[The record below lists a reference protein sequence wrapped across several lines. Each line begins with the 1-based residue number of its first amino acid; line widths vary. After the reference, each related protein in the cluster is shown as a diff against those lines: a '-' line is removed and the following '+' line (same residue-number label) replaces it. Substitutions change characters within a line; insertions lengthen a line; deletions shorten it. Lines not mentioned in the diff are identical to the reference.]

1 MSETARDSLSRMLRE
16 AREAKGVTLRQAEV
30 ATRVRGKYLRGLEAG
45 EWASLPEPLYVRGFL
60 RSYARYLGLD
70 GEKALS
76 LYDQE
81 HTGPLP
87 KADVKPAIRPLRVP
101 TSAWTGIAV
110 GLLVFA
116 VFAGMLAYVYQQ
128 WIAAAPPPTPIAI
141 LDVPTATPLPT
152 ATRVPVLEVTMPDLV
167 GRELSLVEL
176 DLRALGLPLVVGD
189 RLFDTRVAAGR
200 IITQSVPAGVKV
212 KQGITV
218 TVVLSRGREGI
229 SVPNVVNITYD
240 QARNMLIGVG
250 LNVERRDAV
259 STQAAGTV
267 FRQDPAPLSTAQVG
281 STVVVFV
288 SQGGGTP
295 PPVAGKVTIPNIVG
309 RPWSEAQKTLAAA
322 GLQVR
327 NLSLQNAELV
337 PPGYVL
343 STSPAAGTQVDPGSA
358 IDVAVRREN

>member
-1 MSETARDSLSRMLRE
+1 LNENARDKLSRMLRE
-16 AREAKGVTLRQAEV
+16 AREAKGVTLAQAEV

-45 EWASLPEPLYVRGFL
+45 DWSALPEPLYVRGFI

-70 GEKALS
+70 AATALA
-76 LYDQE
+76 LYEQE
-81 HTGPLP
+81 HKGPLP
-87 KADVKPAIRPLRVP
+87 KADVKPAMRPLRVP
-101 TSAWTGIAV
+101 ASAWTGIAI

-116 VFAGMLAYVYQQ
+116 FFAGLLAYVYRQ
-128 WIAAAPPPTPIAI
+128 WVASTPPPTPISI
-141 LDVPTATPLPT
+141 LEVPTATPLPT
-152 ATRVPVLEVTMPDLV
+152 ATRVPLLEVTMPDLV

-176 DLRALGLPLVVGD
+176 DLRALGLPLEVGD
-189 RLFDTRVAAGR
+189 RRFDTRVAAGR

-212 KQGITV
+212 RQGLTV
-218 TVVLSRGREGI
+218 TVALSRGREGI
-229 SVPNVVNITYD
+229 SVPNVVNITFD

-250 LNVERRDAV
+250 FNVERRDAA

-288 SQGGGTP
+288 SQGGGVAP
-295 PPVAGKVTIPNIVG
+295 PAAGKITVPNIVG

-327 NLSLQNAELV
+327 SVSLQDVELV

-343 STSPAAGTQVDPGSA
+343 STSPGAGAQVDPGSS
-358 IDVAVRREN
+358 IDVAVRRE